1 MPAVF
6 DGLFGRRGLD
16 SNNWEKKQN
25 IMKWFSDK
33 RRVRRVDPINFVGN
47 LMTPD
52 FGTMWK
58 ISLLNSLG
66 SLPIAYIVY
75 RNTWLNRK
83 RADSSGTFANLRW

>member
-1 MPAVF
+1 
-6 DGLFGRRGLD
+6 
-16 SNNWEKKQN
+16 
-25 IMKWFSDK
+25 MKWFSDK

-75 RNTWLNRK
+75 RNTWLKSTSAQILGLGLHFEVEPK
-83 RADSSGTFANLRW
+83 RPLNSIQTGE

>member
-1 MPAVF
+1 
-6 DGLFGRRGLD
+6 
-16 SNNWEKKQN
+16 
-25 IMKWFSDK
+25 MKWFSDK

-66 SLPIAYIVY
+66 SLPIVYIVY

-83 RADSSGTFANLRW
+83 RADSRLDLHFEVEPKRTLKSIQTGE